1 MTYSV
6 KLSARAR
13 RELQS
18 ITDYLAQRNQ
28 SAADRWNRGI
38 VLAMRSL
45 ADQPQRFALAME
57 SDAFPFQIH
66 QLLYGRKRNYRVV
79 YTIQGNAV
87 VVLTIRH
94 AAQDNL
100 DPSEF

>member
-1 MTYSV
+1 MTYRV
-6 KLSARAR
+6 ELSARAR
-13 RELQS
+13 HELQS
-18 ITDYLAQRNQ
+18 IVDYLAQR
-28 SAADRWNRGI
+28 SKRAADRWHRGI
-38 VLAMRSL
+38 VLAVRSL
-45 ADQPQRFALAME
+45 AKQPQRFALAME
-57 SDAFPFQIH
+57 SDAFPFQIR

-79 YTIQGNAV
+79 YTIQGNVV